1 MVSEEIKPLLTSF
14 LDGYNVC
21 IMAYGQ
27 TGSGKSH
34 TMLGNSDHPGIVP
47 RAAEE
52 LYKCGFI
59 IQYFALLFAPN
70 YPACL

>member
-1 MVSEEIKPLLTSF
+1 MVVFDEIKPLLTSF

-21 IMAYGQ
+21 VMAYGQ

-34 TMLGNSDHPGIVP
+34 TMLGNVDQPGIVP

-52 LYKCGFI
+52 LFR
-59 IQYFALLFAPN
+59 
-70 YPACL
+70 